1 MRASLLIKNIFM
13 FILLSFAVSQNFI
26 YESEDW
32 LILKNPGAI
41 YSITEGPF
49 DLYFG
54 TENGIFRY
62 NKFDEF
68 IEYDYKLNQGLDVQS
83 SIYYIDYDNYSD
95 QIWIITQDGIYY
107 KNTLFNEYQKVR
119 HHTIDSYNLSSI
131 TAMGSINKYI
141 IIQYMSS
148 YIVIDSFSGTIQS
161 DVNIDINDVSW
172 SASSFAYTSSDIDLS
187 TYYAEDW
194 LIGFRQITDSY
205 GNEES
210 VIVAFEDR
218 DLNLWFGTN
227 NGKLLKGFK
236 YSNKLDIHNIGPI
249 SNVITS
255 TINDNNQ
262 NWYIASD
269 GQSYQNRY
277 HFHYNK
283 QSSPFLSMWNEYDD
297 SWVYLNE
304 SDFSEISNPIINCML
319 NIDDQYLALGTMEG
333 VIVTSFEDYK
343 RYNYIDKRDGIND
356 DIILDLEYYNQNM
369 FIMTYKGISVYSLA
383 NDIIVEK
390 NILTDY
396 GLQDSDML
404 DMLIIDDKLFF
415 SSRAGL
421 FQFDITNRILDK
433 ISSNIFLKID
443 FHDRKILGLN
453 QSLWSVDYLNNKE
466 DVIVFRTNGARDFL
480 IFNDY
485 VWLNQVDRLKLINLD
500 SKEQWLYNHNDG
512 FVDIQIFDL
521 GKDSDWVYFLT
532 NQGIIYY
539 NWREYHY

>member
-1 MRASLLIKNIFM
+1 M
-13 FILLSFAVSQNFI
+13 FISP
-26 YESEDW
+26 
-32 LILKNPGAI
+32 ILA
-41 YSITEGPF
+41 F
-49 DLYFG
+49 D
-54 TENGIFRY
+54 
-62 NKFDEF
+62 
-68 IEYDYKLNQGLDVQS
+68 IETVPDVISGRAALDL
-83 SIYYIDYDNYSD
+83 
-95 QIWIITQDGIYY
+95 G
-107 KNTLFNEYQKVR
+107 
-119 HHTIDSYNLSSI
+119 
-131 TAMGSINKYI
+131 
-141 IIQYMSS
+141 
-148 YIVIDSFSGTIQS
+148 
-161 DVNIDINDVSW
+161 
-172 SASSFAYTSSDIDLS
+172 
-187 TYYAEDW
+187 
-194 LIGFRQITDSY
+194 
-205 GNEES
+205 
-210 VIVAFEDR
+210 
-218 DLNLWFGTN
+218 
-227 NGKLLKGFK
+227 
-236 YSNKLDIHNIGPI
+236 
-249 SNVITS
+249 
-255 TINDNNQ
+255 
-262 NWYIASD
+262 
-269 GQSYQNRY
+269 
-277 HFHYNK
+277 
-283 QSSPFLSMWNEYDD
+283 
-297 SWVYLNE
+297 
-304 SDFSEISNPIINCML
+304 

-383 NDIIVEK
+383 NDIVVEK

-453 QSLWSVDYLNNKE
+453 QSLWSIDYLNNKE

-512 FVDIQIFDL
+512 FIDIQIFDL